1 MHVTYINILRLKAIW
16 IVYIFIYFIF
26 FMLCAAVHCE
36 RFSGGEDG
44 DYPEEEAG
52 SGGEGFW
59 LHKQ

>member
-1 MHVTYINILRLKAIW
+1 
-16 IVYIFIYFIF
+16 
-26 FMLCAAVHCE
+26 MLCAAVHCE

-52 SGGEGFW
+52 AGGEGFW

>member
-1 MHVTYINILRLKAIW
+1 MHVTYLNILRLKAIW
-16 IVYIFIYFIF
+16 IF

-44 DYPEEEAG
+44 GYPEEEAG
-52 SGGEGFW
+52 AGGEGFW